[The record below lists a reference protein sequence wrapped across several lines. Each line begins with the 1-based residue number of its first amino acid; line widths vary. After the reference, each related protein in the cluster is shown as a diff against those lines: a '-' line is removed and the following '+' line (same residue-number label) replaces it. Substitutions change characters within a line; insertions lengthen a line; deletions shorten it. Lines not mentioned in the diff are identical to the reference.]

1 MGYREEN
8 WSLPREL
15 QIVIARQNIYDG
27 TFYKTP
33 SMGWMLLPLTEYHG
47 GGAAAT
53 IEPLNQHLDAYEA
66 HLAQNFGSGVI
77 ACYRGPRLFDTDETK
92 AVVKKWTDFYKKYR
106 DILDS
111 DLIHVRRPDGRDID
125 CVLHVNTGLA
135 QKGLAMVYNPLDQPV
150 TRQLLL
156 PLYYTGLK
164 DRARIRR
171 EEGATQ
177 SYTLDRNCAVE
188 LPVELRARGVTWFV
202 VESAD

>member
-1 MGYREEN
+1 
-8 WSLPREL
+8 
-15 QIVIARQNIYDG
+15 
-27 TFYKTP
+27 
-33 SMGWMLLPLTEYHG
+33 MLLPLTEYHG

-92 AVVKKWTDFYKKYR
+92 AVVKKWADFYKQYR

-111 DLIHVRRPDGRDID
+111 DLVHVRRPDGRDID
-125 CVLHVNTGLA
+125 CVLHVNPRLPH
-135 QKGLAMVYNPLDQPV
+135 KGLAMVYNPLDQSV

-171 EEGATQ
+171 EEGALQ
-177 SYTLDRNCAVE
+177 SYALDRNSATVI
-188 LPVELRARGVTWFV
+188 PVELGPRAVTWFV
-202 VESAD
+202 VESAE